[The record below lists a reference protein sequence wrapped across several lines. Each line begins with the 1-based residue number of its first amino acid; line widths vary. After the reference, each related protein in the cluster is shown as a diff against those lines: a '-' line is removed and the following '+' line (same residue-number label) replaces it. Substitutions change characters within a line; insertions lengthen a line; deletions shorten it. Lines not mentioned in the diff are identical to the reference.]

1 MGSPMPLCKAQ
12 FCKVVEPTKLQLMML
27 STLPYV
33 ARSVPFF
40 SRPFVRRVP
49 PEVVEPLRG
58 SDFLGLRQSN
68 SWPLGRA
75 AVFCCWNDNPME

>member
-27 STLPYV
+27 STLP
-33 ARSVPFF
+33 
-40 SRPFVRRVP
+40 RPFVRRVP

-75 AVFCCWNDNPME
+75 AVFLLLE

>member
-40 SRPFVRRVP
+40 FEAFCASCSSR
-49 PEVVEPLRG
+49 
-58 SDFLGLRQSN
+58 S
-68 SWPLGRA
+68 
-75 AVFCCWNDNPME
+75 C